1 MRRVLYVV
9 LFLLACTAVPS
20 PASVASGGQPAFD
33 PEAAT
38 DAWLAQVPPD
48 VRARSDSYFEGG
60 EWLILWNFLAALA
73 VAAIFLGTGLSAS
86 LRDRMARLTRF
97 RPLQTFLYAAC
108 YFLLAAILTFP
119 LTLYETFFR
128 ERAYG
133 LLNQGFSAWMRDE
146 IVGLLVTMVLG
157 SLGVTVLYA
166 VFRRAPRTW
175 WIWGTA
181 VSVLFLTVLSLIA
194 PVFLVPLFFKS
205 TELTDE
211 KVRGPILALARANGV
226 ETEHV
231 WVLGMSEQ
239 SNRVGGNVSGLG
251 STMRISLND
260 NLLRRSSPAGV
271 QAVMA
276 HEIGHY
282 VLHHI
287 ANSIVVYSIL
297 FLLGFAFLRWG
308 FTAVLARRGERW
320 RIIGIADPA
329 GLPLLVALG
338 AIYFFLLTPVTNTI
352 TRTQEAEADLFGL
365 NAARQPD
372 GRAEVILQHAEDRKL
387 SPGPLEEFIFFDHP
401 SGRNRI
407 LMAMRWKA
415 EHLSEFGK
423 GGAAA
428 SPGSCPAGCVPVGY
442 RSGA

>member
-1 MRRVLYVV
+1 MRRVLCAF
-9 LFLLACTAVPS
+9 LFLLAFAAVSS
-20 PASVASGGQPAFD
+20 PAPAAQPAFD

-60 EWLILWNFLAALA
+60 EWLILWDFLASMA
-73 VAAIFLGTGLSAS
+73 VAAIFLTTGLSAS
-86 LRDRMARLTRF
+86 LRDRVARLTRF

-108 YFLLAAILTFP
+108 YFLMATILTFP
-119 LTLYETFFR
+119 FTLYESFFR

-133 LLNQGFSAWMRDE
+133 LLNQGFGAWMRDQA
-146 IVGLLVTMVLG
+146 VGLLLTMVLG
-157 SLGVTVLYA
+157 GLGVTALYA

-175 WIWGTA
+175 WVWGTA
-181 VSVLFLTVLSLIA
+181 VSILFLMVLILIV
-194 PVFLVPLFFKS
+194 PVFLLPLFFKS

-211 KVRGPILALARANGV
+211 TVRGPILALARSNGV
-226 ETEHV
+226 ETDHI

-271 QAVMA
+271 QAVMG
-276 HEIGHY
+276 HELGHY
-282 VLHHI
+282 VLHHVEQ
-287 ANSIVVYSIL
+287 SIVVFGVL
-297 FLLGFAFLRWG
+297 FLLGFAFLRWA

-320 RIIGIADPA
+320 GITGIADPA
-329 GLPLLVALG
+329 GLPLVVALG
-338 AIYFFLLTPVTNTI
+338 ALYFFLLTPVTNTI
-352 TRTQEAEADLFGL
+352 TRVQEAEADLFSL

-372 GRAEVILQHAEDRKL
+372 GRAEVVLQHGEYRKL

-415 EHLSEFGK
+415 EHLSEMK
-423 GGAAA
+423 CIE
-428 SPGSCPAGCVPVGY
+428 SGSANL
-442 RSGA
+442 R

>member
-1 MRRVLYVV
+1 MRRVLLAV
-9 LFLLACTAVPS
+9 LFLLAFAAVPS
-20 PASVASGGQPAFD
+20 PAPAAQHAFD

-38 DAWLAQVPPD
+38 DAWLAKVPPD
-48 VRARSDSYFEGG
+48 VRARSDAYFEGG
-60 EWLILWNFLAALA
+60 EWLILWDFLAAMA
-73 VAAIFLGTGLSAS
+73 VAAIFLTTGLSAS
-86 LRDRMARLTRF
+86 LRDRMERLTRVRF
-97 RPLQTFLYAAC
+97 LQSFLYAAC
-108 YFLLAAILTFP
+108 YISLATILIFP
-119 LTLYETFFR
+119 LTLYEGFFR

-133 LLNQGFSAWMRDE
+133 LLNQDFASWMRDE
-146 IVGLLVTMVLG
+146 AVALLLTAILGGLAVTA
-157 SLGVTVLYA
+157 LYA

-175 WIWGTA
+175 WVWGTA
-181 VSVLFLTVLSLIA
+181 VSLLFLAILSLLV
-194 PVFLVPLFFKS
+194 PVFLLPLFLKS

-211 KVRGPILALARANGV
+211 SVRGPILAMARSNGV
-226 ETEHV
+226 ETYHV

-271 QAVMA
+271 QAVMG

-282 VLHHI
+282 ALHHVEQ
-287 ANSIVVYSIL
+287 SIVAFGVL
-297 FLLGFAFLRWG
+297 FLVGFAFLRWA

-320 RIIGIADPA
+320 RITGIADPA
-329 GLPLLVALG
+329 GLPLLVAL
-338 AIYFFLLTPVTNTI
+338 AALYFFLLTPVTNTI
-352 TRTQEAEADLFGL
+352 TRTHEAEADLFGL

-372 GRAEVILQHAEDRKL
+372 GRAEVVLQHAEDRKL

-415 EHLSEFGK
+415 EHLSKMKSTE
-423 GGAAA
+423 
-428 SPGSCPAGCVPVGY
+428 
-442 RSGA
+442 

>member
-1 MRRVLYVV
+1 MRRVLCAV
-9 LFLLACTAVPS
+9 LFLLAFAAVPS
-20 PASVASGGQPAFD
+20 PAPAAQPAFD

-60 EWLILWNFLAALA
+60 EWLILWNFLAAMA

-86 LRDRMARLTRF
+86 LRDRAARLTRF

-119 LTLYETFFR
+119 LTLYEGFFR

-133 LLNQGFSAWMRDE
+133 LLNQGFSSWMRDQ
-146 IVGLLVTMVLG
+146 IVGLLLAMILG
-157 SLGVTVLYA
+157 GLAVTVLYA

-181 VSVLFLTVLSLIA
+181 VSVLFLMVLILIV
-194 PVFLVPLFFKS
+194 PVFLLPLFFKS

-226 ETEHV
+226 ETDQV

-260 NLLRRSSPAGV
+260 NLLRRSSPGGV
-271 QAVMA
+271 QAVMG

-287 ANSIVVYSIL
+287 AYSIVIFGVL
-297 FLLGFAFLRWG
+297 FLLGFAFLRWA

-320 RIIGIADPA
+320 RITGIADPA

-338 AIYFFLLTPVTNTI
+338 TLYFFLLTPVTNTI
-352 TRTQEAEADLFGL
+352 IRTQEAEADLFGL
-365 NAARQPD
+365 NTARQPD
-372 GRAEVILQHAEDRKL
+372 GRAEVVLQHAEDRKL

-415 EHLSEFGK
+415 EHLSEIECTESGK
-423 GGAAA
+423 SGAAA
-428 SPGSCPAGCVPVGY
+428 LPELE
-442 RSGA
+442 

>member
-1 MRRVLYVV
+1 MRRSLCFV
-9 LFLLACTAVPS
+9 LFFLAFSAVP
-20 PASVASGGQPAFD
+20 PPTLAAQPAFD

-38 DAWLAQVPPD
+38 ETLLAQVPPD

-60 EWLILWNFLAALA
+60 EWLILWDFLAAMA
-73 VAAIFLGTGLSAS
+73 VAAIFLGTGLSAA
-86 LRDRMARLTRF
+86 LRDRVARLTRF
-97 RPLQTFLYAAC
+97 RPLQTFAYAAC

-119 LTLYETFFR
+119 LTLYEDFFR

-133 LLNQGFSAWMRDE
+133 LLNQGFGAWMRDQ
-146 IVGLLVTMVLG
+146 IVFLLLTMVLG
-157 SLGVTVLYA
+157 GLGVTVLYA

-181 VSVLFLTVLSLIA
+181 VSVLFFVVLILIV
-194 PVFLVPLFFKS
+194 PVFLLPLFFKS

-211 KVRGPILALARANGV
+211 TVRGPILALARANGV
-226 ETEHV
+226 ETDHV

-260 NLLRRSSPAGV
+260 NLLRRSSPGGV
-271 QAVMA
+271 QAVMG

-282 VLHHI
+282 VLHHVEK
-287 ANSIVVYSIL
+287 SIVAYGVL
-297 FLLGFAFLRWG
+297 FLLGFAWLRWA

-320 RIIGIADPA
+320 RITGIADPA

-338 AIYFFLLTPVTNTI
+338 ALYFFLLTPVTNTI
-352 TRTQEAEADLFGL
+352 TRVQEAEADLFGL

-372 GRAEVILQHAEDRKL
+372 GRAEVALQHVEDRKL

-415 EHLSEFGK
+415 EHLAELE
-423 GGAAA
+423 
-428 SPGSCPAGCVPVGY
+428 
-442 RSGA
+442 RTE